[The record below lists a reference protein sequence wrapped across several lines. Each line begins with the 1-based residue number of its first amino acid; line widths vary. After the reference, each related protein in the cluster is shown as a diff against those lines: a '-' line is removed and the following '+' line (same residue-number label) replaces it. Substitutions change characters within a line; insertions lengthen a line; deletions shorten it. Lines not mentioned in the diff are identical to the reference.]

1 MCGVHL
7 FKFAVITAVPPGTE
21 GLWVW
26 IELPDK
32 LSSSGGLCVL
42 VKGTGAART
51 LLVSPS
57 PCFSNRMLLIFSLR
71 KRKYPLHKASSF
83 FFDPPTTYS
92 HESFRI

>member
-7 FKFAVITAVPPGTE
+7 FKFAVLTAVPPGTE
-21 GLWVW
+21 GLWVS

-32 LSSSGGLCVL
+32 LSSSGGFFVL

-57 PCFSNRMLLIFSLR
+57 PCFSDRMLLIFSLG

-83 FFDPPTTYS
+83 FFGPLAIYP